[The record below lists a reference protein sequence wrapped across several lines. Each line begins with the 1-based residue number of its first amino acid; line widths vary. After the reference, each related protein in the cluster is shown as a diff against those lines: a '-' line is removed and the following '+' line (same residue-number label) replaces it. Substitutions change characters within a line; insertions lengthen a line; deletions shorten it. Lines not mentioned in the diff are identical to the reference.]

1 MNNKGFSVIEL
12 LSVIA
17 IIAIILLIFTPSV
30 INIIDDFKNKKNIE
44 MLEKSAISAAKE
56 YVADGNA
63 DYKVKTELSGVCS
76 SDVEIEIDIQGD
88 GDSLVSKKYLSYND
102 HYKDK
107 TITIT
112 YDCNNKKF
120 INYVF
125 NK

>member
-1 MNNKGFSVIEL
+1 MDNKGFSVIEL

-44 MLEKSAISAAKE
+44 MLEESAISAAKE
-56 YVADGNA
+56 YVVDGNLNK
-63 DYKVKTELSGVCS
+63 DLYSSVCDDDKIQKDL
-76 SDVEIEIDIQGD
+76 DVSI
-88 GDSLVSKKYLSYND
+88 LVSNKYLSDNN
-102 HYKDK
+102 HYEGK
-107 TITIT
+107 TIKIT

-120 INYVF
+120 INYEF